1 MNSYLLLFC
10 LKNAQLKVVQSIIL
24 LKSISPLFWA
34 TNLHWRNLKWKLFND
49 IEAKSCYCQR
59 HDRGFPLYIVVRHI
73 GPTNVEFKGS
83 SSTRV
88 HSGRLLLFVCL
99 FVFVFF
105 FGYLGKSQPCM
116 KMPSLKRC
124 ILNSLLAL
132 WHVSTWHLLSK
143 RVRESRVFSSLP
155 KKWSPIG
162 ARRARYTGWDG
173 PFPYIKFDMTVVARR
188 IEILRSTCFTEP
200 VIEPF
205 PEGNCLIQI

>member
-99 FVFVFF
+99 FVFCFF
-105 FGYLGKSQPCM
+105 FLVIWENHSRPW
-116 KMPSLKRC
+116 RC
-124 ILNSLLAL
+124 PVWKDASWTVCWL
-132 WHVSTWHLLSK
+132 
-143 RVRESRVFSSLP
+143 
-155 KKWSPIG
+155 
-162 ARRARYTGWDG
+162 
-173 PFPYIKFDMTVVARR
+173 FDMYQRDTFYQR
-188 IEILRSTCFTEP
+188 EFENQGFFLL
-200 VIEPF
+200 F
-205 PEGNCLIQI
+205 PKSDRQ

>member
-88 HSGRLLLFVCL
+88 HSGRLLFFVCL
-99 FVFVFF
+99 FVFLFF
-105 FGYLGKSQPCM
+105 FWLSGKITAVHEDAQFE
-116 KMPSLKRC
+116 KMHPEQFVGSLTC
-124 ILNSLLAL
+124 IN
-132 WHVSTWHLLSK
+132 VTPFIK
-143 RVRESRVFSSLP
+143 ESSRIKGFFFSSQKVIANRRSACKVHWLRWTLP
-155 KKWSPIG
+155 
-162 ARRARYTGWDG
+162 
-173 PFPYIKFDMTVVARR
+173 
-188 IEILRSTCFTEP
+188 LH
-200 VIEPF
+200 
-205 PEGNCLIQI
+205 